1 MFMEF
6 PGGPVVQMQG
16 FHSQGMK
23 SILGQGRK
31 IPTSH
36 TAKKK
41 RMFNMLKEIGGL
53 KSKRKEQKM
62 LQNKIGLKKNQIE
75 HRESLKKLNRI

>member
-1 MFMEF
+1 
-6 PGGPVVQMQG
+6 
-16 FHSQGMK
+16 
-23 SILGQGRK
+23 
-31 IPTSH
+31 
-36 TAKKK
+36 
-41 RMFNMLKEIGGL
+41 MLKEIGGL

>member
-1 MFMEF
+1 M
-6 PGGPVVQMQG
+6 VWMQG
-16 FHSQGMK
+16 FHSQGVK

-36 TAKKK
+36 TAKKKKKK

-62 LQNKIGLKKNQIE
+62 LQYKIGLKKNQIE
-75 HRESLKKLNRI
+75 HRESLKKLNSI